1 MTAGCVGWNQASK
14 RGSAGQVHAVVTIL
28 IVVVGVYLVVHLA
41 FLTWRLRAPGL
52 RVRRV
57 RRGSAR
63 VEAMKR
69 AAAANVEAIR
79 ESGKSV
85 SPDAPGNN
93 PDDL

>member
-1 MTAGCVGWNQASK
+1 M
-14 RGSAGQVHAVVTIL
+14 VTIL
-28 IVVVGVYLVVHLA
+28 IVIVGVYLVVHLG

-57 RRGSAR
+57 GRSSAR

-69 AAAANVEAIR
+69 AAAANVEAVR
-79 ESGKSV
+79 ESGKFA
-85 SPDAPGNN
+85 SPDAPGNH

>member
-1 MTAGCVGWNQASK
+1 M
-14 RGSAGQVHAVVTIL
+14 VTI
-28 IVVVGVYLVVHLA
+28 VVVIVGVYLVVHLS

-57 RRGSAR
+57 GRSSAR
-63 VEAMKR
+63 VEAMKK
-69 AAAANVEAIR
+69 AAAANVEAVR

-85 SPDAPGNN
+85 SPDAPGNH